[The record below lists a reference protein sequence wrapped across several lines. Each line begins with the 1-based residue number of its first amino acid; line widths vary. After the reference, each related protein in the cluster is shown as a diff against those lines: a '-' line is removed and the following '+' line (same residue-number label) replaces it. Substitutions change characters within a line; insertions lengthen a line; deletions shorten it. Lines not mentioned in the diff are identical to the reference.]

1 MRADGRCSV
10 ATVHETIRMSTP
22 GRGWIVSI
30 LLGTLMMAAGTAALR
45 AGTLVRFRTTL
56 GDVVV
61 ELYDREKPLTTSNFL
76 RYIRAGSYTNMFAHR
91 VVPNF
96 VIQGGGFRV
105 ARRGTA
111 SNSVESVPEFAC
123 VSNEFDVGPRYR
135 NLYGTLSMAKKGAS
149 TNLLP
154 TTRVTNAAVAFTRFT
169 GLKTNTVTYTNAFP
183 EVATFEVYTDRIVAT
198 NGSGATQVWVVSTD
212 GVVYSGG
219 PHSASSQWFLSF
231 GDNSANLDQQNGGF
245 TVFGRVVSDT
255 NTFNRL
261 NAFQPIRRAT
271 NVVYPAGGAFNELP
285 LLEYFEPLSLA
296 QLYAGLLF
304 IDITELPAPLVPVP
318 DPGLPGIRLPGSLSL
333 PHSVEVASALQGPWT
348 TLSNFTGRASDAQ
361 VSDPEGKG
369 PLRLYRLKVPFS
381 LPRPE

>member
-1 MRADGRCSV
+1 
-10 ATVHETIRMSTP
+10 MSP
-22 GRGWIVSI
+22 
-30 LLGTLMMAAGTAALR
+30 LGKRRWVLVLFGALMMAAGTAILR

-76 RYIRAGSYTNMFAHR
+76 RYVRAGRYTNMFAHR
-91 VVPNF
+91 IVPGF

-105 ARRGTA
+105 AHRGTA
-111 SNSVESVPEFAC
+111 SNTVESVAEFPC

-154 TTRVTNAAVAFTRFT
+154 TVRVTNAAVAFTRFA
-169 GLKTNTVTYTNAFP
+169 GLRTNAITYTNAFP
-183 EVATFEVYTDRIVAT
+183 EVATVEVYTDRIVAT
-198 NGSGATQVWVVSTD
+198 NGTGPTQVWVVSTD

-231 GDNSANLDQQNGGF
+231 GDNSANLDEQNGGF
-245 TVFGRVVSDT
+245 TVFGRVVGDT

-261 NAFQPIRRAT
+261 NTFQPIRRAT
-271 NVVYPAGGAFNELP
+271 NVVFPAEPPFNELP
-285 LLEYFEPLSLA
+285 LLQYFEPLSLA
-296 QLYAGLLF
+296 QLFAGLLF
-304 IDITELPAPLVPVP
+304 VDITELPSPGAPVP
-318 DPGLPGIRLPGSLSL
+318 DPGLPGVRLAGPLEL
-333 PHSVEVASALQGPWT
+333 PHSVEAAAALQGPWL
-348 TLSNFTGRASDAQ
+348 TLSNFTGRASSAQ
-361 VSDPEGKG
+361 VPDPEGLG

>member
-1 MRADGRCSV
+1 MVLIGA
-10 ATVHETIRMSTP
+10 
-22 GRGWIVSI
+22 
-30 LLGTLMMAAGTAALR
+30 LMMVAASAVLR

-76 RYIRAGSYTNMFAHR
+76 RYIRAGRYTNMFAHR
-91 VVPNF
+91 IVPGF

-105 ARRGTA
+105 AHRGTA
-111 SNSVESVPEFAC
+111 SNTVESVVEFPC

-154 TTRVTNAAVAFTRFT
+154 TTRVTNAAVAFTRFA
-169 GLKTNTVTYTNAFP
+169 GLKTNAVTYTNAFP
-183 EVATFEVYTDRIVAT
+183 DVATFEVYTDRIVAT
-198 NGSGATQVWVVSTD
+198 NGTGPTRIWVVATE

-219 PHSASSQWFLSF
+219 PHSASSQWFLGF

-245 TVFGRVVSDT
+245 TVFGRVVGDT
-255 NTFNRL
+255 NVFNRL
-261 NAFQPIRRAT
+261 NTFQPIRRAT

-304 IDITELPAPLVPVP
+304 VDIAELTPPEAPVP
-318 DPGLPGIRLPGSLSL
+318 DPGLPGVRLTGSLAL
-333 PHSVEVASALQGPWT
+333 PHSVEAASALQGPWL
-348 TLSNFTGRASDAQ
+348 TLSNFTGRAAAAT
-361 VSDPEGKG
+361 VRDPEGQG
-369 PLRLYRLKVPFS
+369 PLRLYRMKVPFS